1 MTLDRRMPESRIQ
14 LLSTAGASGRADDAA
29 LLAACRHRDRDRDR
43 SLARMVAEHRVLTM
57 RTARRPHPRRG

>member
-29 LLAACRHRDRDRDR
+29 LLAACRHRDRDR

-57 RTARRPHPRRG
+57 RTARRPHPLRG